1 MCSEILP
8 RIEGEERG
16 LDKTTGFEVSGVRIG
31 GKEPIIIAGPCT
43 VESEEQTL
51 TVARAVKA
59 AGIRILRGG
68 AFKPRTS
75 PYSFQGLGEEGLK
88 ILKAARDETGL
99 LVQTEVMDA
108 RQIDLVCKY
117 ADILQIGTRN
127 MMNYTLLKAIGEV
140 RFPVMLKRGFMAK
153 VEELLLAAEYI
164 IKGGNEQ
171 VFLCERGIRSF
182 DNSTRFTLDIAA
194 VPLVKKLSSLPI
206 IVDPSHATGRADLII
221 PMSLAAL
228 AAGADG
234 VMVEVHPWPK
244 KALCDGLQSLSL
256 DMFEEFVKK
265 VRAMIKFLTQQN
277 QEQ

>member
-1 MCSEILP
+1 MAP
-8 RIEGEERG
+8 
-16 LDKTTGFEVSGVRIG
+16 V
-31 GKEPIIIAGPCT
+31 IIAGPCT

-51 TVARAVKA
+51 AVARAVKA
-59 AGIRILRGG
+59 AGLEIVRGG

-88 ILKAARDETGL
+88 ILKTVKDETGL
-99 LVQTEVMDA
+99 LIQTEVMDSS
-108 RQIDLVCKY
+108 QIDLVCKY

-127 MMNYTLLKAIGEV
+127 MMNYSLLKAIGEA
-140 RFPVMLKRGFMAK
+140 RFPVMLKRGFMSK

-164 IKGGNEQ
+164 TKGGNERL
-171 VFLCERGIRSF
+171 FLCERGIRSF
-182 DNSTRFTLDIAA
+182 DDATRFTLDLAA
-194 VPLVKKLSSLPI
+194 VPLIKKMSSLPI

-244 KALCDGLQSLSL
+244 KAMCDGLQSLSL
-256 DMFEEFVKK
+256 EIFEEFMTR
-265 VRAMIKFLTQQN
+265 VRSMIEFLTSQQ
-277 QEQ
+277 QRRQ

>member
-1 MCSEILP
+1 
-8 RIEGEERG
+8 
-16 LDKTTGFEVSGVRIG
+16 LDKTAGFEVSGVRIG

-59 AGIRILRGG
+59 AGIRVLRGG

-88 ILKAARDETGL
+88 ILKTARDETGL
-99 LVQTEVMDA
+99 LIQTEVMDA
-108 RQIDLVCKY
+108 RQIDLVCRY

-127 MMNYTLLKAIGEV
+127 MMNYSLLKAVGEV

-164 IKGGNEQ
+164 IKGGNER

-182 DNSTRFTLDIAA
+182 DDSTRFTLDLAA
-194 VPLVKKLSSLPI
+194 VPLIKKLSALPI
-206 IVDPSHATGRADLII
+206 VVDPSHATGRADLII

-234 VMVEVHPWPK
+234 VMIEVHPWPK

-256 DMFEEFVKK
+256 DMFGEFVKK
-265 VRAMIKFLTQQN
+265 VSAMIQFLASHN

>member
-1 MCSEILP
+1 
-8 RIEGEERG
+8 